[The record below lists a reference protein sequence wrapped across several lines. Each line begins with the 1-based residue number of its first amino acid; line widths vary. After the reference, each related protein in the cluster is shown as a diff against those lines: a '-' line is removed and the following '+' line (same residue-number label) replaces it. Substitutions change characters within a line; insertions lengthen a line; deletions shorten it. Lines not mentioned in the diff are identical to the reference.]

1 MTSTNESSIE
11 TPKSSSSNV
20 ETVMFNNN
28 GGDFTNYSST
38 PITIY
43 KLNGRNY
50 IQWSQ
55 SFMFHVRS
63 KEKEDYL
70 TENITKLDEKDAG
83 YRICQRDNSQV
94 MSWLVNSMEPHIG
107 ENFLLYETTA
117 EIWEAA
123 KDTYSHKD
131 NTPKL
136 VTIEG
141 VLHDL
146 RQGDLFMP
154 EYYNKLHQSWQQL
167 DAFEK
172 YSWDTTADL
181 KQYKK
186 IIENKRAYKFC
197 LGLNSSLDAIRG
209 RIFSTKP
216 LSSLREAF
224 FEVRREKSRRH
235 LMLGMEKSTAG
246 GESSALAAQNQQ
258 QSRKGGRPWCEHCRR
273 PGHTKETCWKLYG
286 KPADWKPKTA
296 AEKEIRGNIAGSSKQ
311 LANFSKEELDGLRRL
326 LQSQQ
331 NPPIVG
337 SGSIA
342 QKGNF
347 LKALTVKQ
355 EHYKPWIIDSGTSD
369 HMIGDRRV
377 FYTYFPCN
385 ETLIVRIAY
394 GSLAKVEG
402 IGSVVVSRDITLK
415 FFLYV
420 PNLDCN
426 QLSINKIT
434 QDLNC
439 IANFSPYFCEF

>member
-1 MTSTNESSIE
+1 MTNTNESSIE

-43 KLNGRNY
+43 KLKGRNY

-70 TENITKLDEKDAG
+70 TRNITKPDEKDVG
-83 YRICQRDNSQV
+83 YRIWKRDNSQV

-107 ENFLLYETTA
+107 ENFLLYETAA

-131 NTPKL
+131 NTPEL

-141 VLHDL
+141 VMHDL
-146 RQGDLFMP
+146 RQGDLSVT

-181 KQYKK
+181 EQYKK
-186 IIENKRAYKFC
+186 IIENKRVYKFC
-197 LGLNSSLDAIRG
+197 LGLNSSLDAVRG
-209 RIFSTKP
+209 RLFSTKP
-216 LSSLREAF
+216 LPSLREAF
-224 FEVRREKSRRH
+224 SEVRREESRRH
-235 LMLGMEKSTAG
+235 LMLGMEKSAAG
-246 GESSALAAQNQQ
+246 GESSALAARNQQ
-258 QSRKGGRPWCEHCRR
+258 QPRKGGRPWCEHCRR
-273 PGHTKETCWKLYG
+273 PGHTKETCWKLHG

-296 AEKEIRGNIAGSSKQ
+296 AEKEIRGNMAGSSEQ

-326 LQSQQ
+326 LQSRQ
-331 NPPIVG
+331 NPPVVG

-355 EHYKPWIIDSGTSD
+355 EHYKPWIVDSGASD
-369 HMIGDRRV
+369 HMTGDRRV
-377 FYTYFPCN
+377 FHTYSPCN
-385 ETLIVRIAY
+385 ETFTIRITDD
-394 GSLAKVEG
+394 SLAKVEG
-402 IGSVVVSRDITLK
+402 RNWFGCGIQGHNIQI
-415 FFLYV
+415 
-420 PNLDCN
+420 C
-426 QLSINKIT
+426 SI
-434 QDLNC
+434 C
-439 IANFSPYFCEF
+439 S